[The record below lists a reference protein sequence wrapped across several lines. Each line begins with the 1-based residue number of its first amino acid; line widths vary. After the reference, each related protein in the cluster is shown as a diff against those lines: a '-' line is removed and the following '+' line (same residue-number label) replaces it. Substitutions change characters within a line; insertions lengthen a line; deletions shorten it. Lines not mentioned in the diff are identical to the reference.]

1 MPTLVTP
8 PNPAPPSPTD
18 KSATKVR
25 TTKFGELEEH
35 ELIHLLDTLDD
46 ERERARFRESI
57 YISLFFWI
65 AVAWF
70 VVYGPRVL
78 FHEPRIVNP
87 AMKERELANLNM
99 PNDLNRALH
108 APRAVPAPRSLDQ
121 KTIRQLQQERPA
133 PAPAPLPKPAVQQPA
148 PQQTPPAPRQ
158 AQAAPTPLPSAPAPP
173 PPTPALLP
181 SAPAP
186 SSAPAPT
193 RPNFSSPAT
202 SAGDMIRQAAQAA
215 RGGGMTSGDEPSGP
229 VGRRGPAAPGV
240 DILSDTMGV
249 DFNPYLQKIIRE
261 IYYTWLPLIPEE
273 ARPPLNKQGE
283 TQIRFTILPD
293 GTIGGMTLEASS
305 HDDAINRSSWGSITG
320 VGKFPPLP
328 KEFHGPNL
336 ELRIHYLVNKEP
348 PR

>member
-18 KSATKVR
+18 QSATKVR
-25 TTKFGELEEH
+25 TSKFGELEEH

-87 AMKERELANLNM
+87 AMREHELANLNM

-121 KTIRQLQQERPA
+121 KTIHQLQQQRPA
-133 PAPAPLPKPAVQQPA
+133 PAPPKPAAEQPA
-148 PQQTPPAPRQ
+148 PPTPAPPAPRQ
-158 AQAAPTPLPSAPAPP
+158 AEAAPTPLPSRPTPP

-193 RPNFSSPAT
+193 RPNFASPAT

-215 RGGGMTSGDEPSGP
+215 RSGGMTSGDEPSGP

-293 GTIGGMTLEASS
+293 GTIGGMTLESSS

>member
-18 KSATKVR
+18 KPTTKVR
-25 TTKFGELEEH
+25 TSKFGELEAH

-46 ERERARFRESI
+46 DRERARFRESI

-87 AMKERELANLNM
+87 ALREHELTSLNT
-99 PNDLNRALH
+99 PTDLNRALH
-108 APRAVPAPRSLDQ
+108 APRPAPAPRSLDQ
-121 KTIRQLQQERPA
+121 KTIHQLQQQRPA
-133 PAPAPLPKPAVQQPA
+133 PAPTPAVKPAVQQPA
-148 PQQTPPAPRQ
+148 PPTPAPPAPQQ
-158 AQAAPTPLPSAPAPP
+158 AQPTPLPSRPAPP
-173 PPTPALLP
+173 VAQPALP
-181 SAPAP
+181 SAPTPAP
-186 SSAPAPT
+186 QAPA
-193 RPNFSSPAT
+193 RPNFASPAA
-202 SAGDMIRQAAQAA
+202 SAGDMVRQAAQAP
-215 RGGGMTSGDEPSGP
+215 RGGLGTDSGPSGP
-229 VGRRGPAAPGV
+229 VSHRGPAAPGV

-249 DFNPYLQKIIRE
+249 NFNPYLQKIMRE

-283 TQIRFTILPD
+283 TQIRLKIMPD
-293 GTIGGMTLEASS
+293 GSIGGMQLDDSS
-305 HDDAINRSSWGSITG
+305 HDDAINKAAWGSITG
-320 VGKFPPLP
+320 VGQFPPLP
-328 KEFHGPNL
+328 KDFHGANF
-336 ELRIHYLVNKEP
+336 EIRITYLVNKEP

>member
-18 KSATKVR
+18 NSASKVR
-25 TTKFGELEEH
+25 TSKFGELEAH

-78 FHEPRIVNP
+78 FHQPRIVNP
-87 AMKERELANLNM
+87 AMREHELANLNT
-99 PNDLNRALH
+99 PSDLNRALH

-121 KTIRQLQQERPA
+121 KTIRQLQQQRPA
-133 PAPAPLPKPAVQQPA
+133 PAPQPA
-148 PQQTPPAPRQ
+148 PPQPAPPTPAPPAPRQ
-158 AQAAPTPLPSAPAPP
+158 AEAAPTPLPSQPAPP
-173 PPTPALLP
+173 VVQPPLP
-181 SAPAP
+181 SAPTPAP
-186 SSAPAPT
+186 QAPA
-193 RPNFSSPAT
+193 RPSFANPSA
-202 SAGDMIRQAAQAA
+202 SAGDMVRQAAQAS
-215 RGGGMTSGDEPSGP
+215 RGGGLSSGGEPSGP
-229 VGRRGPAAPGV
+229 VGHRGPAAPGV

-283 TQIRFTILPD
+283 TQIRLTIMPD
-293 GTIGGMTLEASS
+293 GSIGGLQLDDSS
-305 HDDAINRSSWGSITG
+305 HDDAINKAAWGSITG
-320 VGKFPPLP
+320 VGQFPPLP
-328 KEFHGPNL
+328 KGFPGPNFVI
-336 ELRIHYLVNKEP
+336 RIHYLVNKEP